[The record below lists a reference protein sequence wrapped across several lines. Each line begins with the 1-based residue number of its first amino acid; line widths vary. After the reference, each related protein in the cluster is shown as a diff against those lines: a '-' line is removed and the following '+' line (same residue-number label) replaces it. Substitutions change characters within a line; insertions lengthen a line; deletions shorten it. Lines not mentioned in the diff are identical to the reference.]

1 MNENKILYIVI
12 ISLLIIVGILF
23 FRGCGND
30 YNSKAGFSRII
41 EYSRWFGAGI
51 RSAGSHISAAIDYNK
66 QLEENYIRS
75 ENRIKELESRID
87 EYTSEFDRIVS
98 EYESGITAGTAAI
111 NRARAKTDR
120 IRTAIERLLQTAT
133 PKND

>member
-1 MNENKILYIVI
+1 MNEKKILYII
-12 ISLLIIVGILF
+12 IIGLLVIVGILF

-30 YNSKAGFSRII
+30 YDSKAGFTRII
-41 EYSRWFGAGI
+41 EYSRWFAAGI

-66 QLEENYIRS
+66 QLEENNIRS

-87 EYTSEFDRIVS
+87 EYSAEFDRIIS

-111 NRARAKTDR
+111 NRARTKTDR
-120 IRTAIERLLQTAT
+120 IRTAIERLLQTTA